1 MGSLTVQLSH
11 EEVGTRLGSLFVS
24 VGYRS
29 AYPRPEVSAI
39 LAFFRFFD
47 KRDVR
52 EQRES
57 GIGKAALQRWACV
70 NRKYLVAWQRAEVLK
85 DFYEWYFAK

>member
-11 EEVGTRLGSLFVS
+11 VEVGTRLGSLFVS

-29 AYPRPEVSAI
+29 ALPRPEVSAI
-39 LAFFRFFD
+39 LAFFCFFD

-57 GIGKAALQRWACV
+57 GKQLFKGGLAYIANIFSLGNVQKS
-70 NRKYLVAWQRAEVLK
+70 
-85 DFYEWYFAK
+85 